1 MSEPQ
6 EKVDMSALK
15 DTFLECPVC
24 VEHFNQTDRCPR
36 LLHSCLHAFCTLC
49 LQQLLTKEGKGQ
61 ITCPLC
67 RRVHKVPGKA
77 ETLPVDAVRAKLVDF
92 VQIRNEGKVPCTD
105 CPEGSTAESRC
116 PECSLYLCKDCTH
129 VHKRHQLT
137 NDHTIISLSD
147 VLQQPLNTFG
157 KRHCCTHHPKHQ
169 LEFFCATDE
178 TLCCMACTV
187 MEHKGHEFQKLE
199 EAAKKRQDE
208 LETLMQTVLTNAQ
221 QLRQRRLSEEG
232 RQNTIVQAQG
242 KAKSDV
248 SIYFK
253 SLTSIINLRKALL
266 DQDIDQRSNT
276 MLSLSKKEVEAIDQ
290 TLAVMDSTVTYF
302 TQAREK
308 ADVVEMLQVYPAI
321 KRSLEA
327 SADGQGQGQSTATE
341 ILTFCPSNGK
351 IVDKLV
357 SEVGCVRESTETL
370 NEGNQLLLCLNAVFD
385 AALKYKSKN
394 QLIKHLQALPGT
406 GATEFKVAWRSRI
419 GTTSD
424 VSFSPRNKA
433 MKAGTTGMGTNVEV
447 RGNSIVD
454 REILRQRLHVGDDK
468 RYQSLPRE
476 RSTSPDDTCCICM
489 DTITV
494 PKKLPCG
501 HTFCAD
507 CIRQAFKVK
516 LACPVCG
523 KLYGIVKGNQ
533 PKGGKMTHKLHQNTL
548 PGYEDAQ
555 GVIVISYE
563 FPAGLQQ
570 ADHPEPGRRYSG
582 IHRIAYLPYNYEG
595 WEVLRLLYKAFDSYV
610 TFTIGVFGT
619 TGGSGVITW
628 NGIRHKTSMAGGSS
642 QNGYPD
648 SDYLKEVK
656 KDLAL
661 KGIAASP

>member
-6 EKVDMSALK
+6 EKVVMSALK

-77 ETLPVDAVRAKLVDF
+77 DTLPVDAVRAKLVDF

-199 EAAKKRQDE
+199 EAAKNRQDE
-208 LETLMQTVLTNAQ
+208 LETLMQTVHTNAQ
-221 QLRQRRLSEEG
+221 RLRQKRLSEEG

-253 SLTSIINLRKALL
+253 SLTSIINLRKTLL

-276 MLSLSKKEVEAIDQ
+276 MLSLSKKEVEAIDR
-290 TLAVMDSTVTYF
+290 TLAVIDSTVTYF

-327 SADGQGQGQSTATE
+327 SADEQRQGQPTATE

-357 SEVGCVRESTETL
+357 SEVGCVRESTETSK
-370 NEGNQLLLCLNAVFD
+370 EGNQLLLCLNAVFD
-385 AALKYKSKN
+385 AALKYKSKY
-394 QLIKHLQALPGT
+394 QLIKHLQALPGM
-406 GATEFKVAWRSRI
+406 GATEFKDTLRSRR
-419 GTTSD
+419 GPPPL
-424 VSFSPRNKA
+424 VRRNPGNKA
-433 MKAGTTGMGTNVEV
+433 MNAGTTGMGTNVEV
-447 RGNSIVD
+447 R
-454 REILRQRLHVGDDK
+454 RQRLHVGDDN
-468 RYQSLPRE
+468 RYQSLPRD
-476 RSTSPDDTCCICM
+476 RSTSPDDTCSICM

-494 PKKLPCG
+494 PKKLLCG

-516 LACPVCG
+516 PACPVCG
-523 KLYGIVKGNQ
+523 KLYGVVKGNQ
-533 PKGGKMTHKLHQNTL
+533 PKGGKMTHTIRHDTL
-548 PGYEDAQ
+548 PGYEDAR
-555 GVIVISYE
+555 GVIAISYE
-563 FPAGLQQ
+563 FPGGIQQ

-582 IHRIAYLPYNYEG
+582 IQRTAYLPYNDEG
-595 WEVLRLLYKAFDSYV
+595 WEVLRLLYKAFDAGV
-610 TFTIGVFGT
+610 TFTIGDSET
-619 TGGSGVITW
+619 TGRSGLIIR
-628 NGIRHKTSMAGGSS
+628 NDIRHKTSMAGGSS

-656 KDLAL
+656 EDLAL
-661 KGIAASP
+661 KGITAST